1 MDVMYSGYDGGGA
14 FRNGV
19 QMSVVANADIK
30 AGSIA
35 VGFSNS
41 SKPGF
46 IGALISSITS
56 EGGMFFRNASG
67 ALSLAYVADG
77 KLIGYSKDHM
87 HPWDFLAGQ
96 LMVREAGGKIE
107 IQNIE
112 EMLRQGGRVVAS
124 SPAVFDKLLELTVS
138 ASAS

>member
-14 FRNGV
+14 FRNGI

-56 EGGMFFRNASG
+56 EGGMFFRNASS

-77 KLIGYSKDHM
+77 RLIGYSENHM
-87 HPWDFLAGQ
+87 HPMGLSGRTADGARSW
-96 LMVREAGGKIE
+96 R
-107 IQNIE
+107 QNRDQDIE

-124 SPAVFDKLLELTVS
+124 SPAVFDKRN
-138 ASAS
+138 